1 MHRKMLSKS
10 FYVKLETSLE
20 DDNIIER
27 TNLTEKSK
35 KYKASLWQKYGN
47 VSV

>member
-1 MHRKMLSKS
+1 MLSKS

-35 KYKASLWQKYGN
+35 KYKAALWQKYGN